1 MEQENKLENKQEDKK
16 ETQTRL
22 VGDYIFQDPEQAV
35 QAQKE
40 QTYISK
46 LKKNMNPEDVE
57 SLYHLYMKLTEKGY
71 FHTPV
76 GFHFLAEMYDYLT
89 GNGYRLDERP
99 IPVISEKKVT
109 LDKEKKLMRENAR
122 LYEENEKSKREVERL
137 SLIRI
142 RLIIAVAALAA
153 LVIGMIFIAVT
164 NKNTGYFRAEEKVQ
178 DKYSYWEESLDER
191 EKKLQEWEDEL
202 QEEAQKLE
210 DSKTQN

>member
-1 MEQENKLENKQEDKK
+1 MEQEKEKEKEQEK
-16 ETQTRL
+16 QTRL
-22 VGDYIFQDPEQAV
+22 VGGYIFQDPVQAR

-40 QTYISK
+40 QEYIKK

-57 SLYHLYMKLTEKGY
+57 GLYHMYMKLTEKGY

-76 GFHFLAEMYDYLT
+76 GFRFLAELYDYLAE
-89 GNGYRLDERP
+89 NGYQLDKRP
-99 IPVISEKKVT
+99 IPVISEKKAA

-137 SLIRI
+137 SLTRI
-142 RLIIAVAALAA
+142 RLIIAVAALSAI
-153 LVIGMIFIAVT
+153 VIGMIFIAVT

-191 EKKLQEWEDEL
+191 EQKLQEWEEEL

-210 DSKTQN
+210 DAKTQN

>member
-1 MEQENKLENKQEDKK
+1 
-16 ETQTRL
+16 
-22 VGDYIFQDPEQAV
+22 
-35 QAQKE
+35 
-40 QTYISK
+40 
-46 LKKNMNPEDVE
+46 
-57 SLYHLYMKLTEKGY
+57 
-71 FHTPV
+71 
-76 GFHFLAEMYDYLT
+76 MYDYLT
-89 GNGYRLDERP
+89 ENGYRLDERP

-137 SLIRI
+137 SLIKI
-142 RLIIAVAALAA
+142 RLIIAVAALTAM
-153 LVIGMIFIAVT
+153 VIGMIFIAVT